1 MSYLI
6 VVEVGNEFER
16 LDYDGFESAESG
28 NMLRFHADL
37 LDPDILEFH
46 GHMDSAMEL

>member
-1 MSYLI
+1 MSYLT
-6 VVEVGNEFER
+6 VVEVGSGFE
-16 LDYDGFESAESG
+16 LPDYDGFESAESG

-46 GHMDSAMEL
+46 GHRDSAMEL